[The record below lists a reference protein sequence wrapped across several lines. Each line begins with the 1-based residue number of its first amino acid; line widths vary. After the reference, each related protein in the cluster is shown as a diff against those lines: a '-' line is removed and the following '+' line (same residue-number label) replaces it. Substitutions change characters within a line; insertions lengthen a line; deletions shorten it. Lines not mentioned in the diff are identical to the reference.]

1 MKAFAQYFEALTGY
15 TPLRW
20 QTRLFERMAKGAIPS
35 ACDLPTG
42 LGKTSVI
49 PIWLVSLAIHNKGAG
64 VDFPRRLVYIVN
76 RRTVVDQA
84 TSVVE
89 GMRSRLRN
97 PEDARWSTHKQCLD
111 ELSSRLRALCA
122 MGGNADVL
130 AISTLRGE
138 MADNEE
144 WKADPARPA
153 IIVGTI
159 DMVGSK
165 LLFSGY
171 GDGRYRRAHHAGLIG
186 QDVLIIHDEA
196 HLTPAFS
203 TMLCAVAGFQAKDSA
218 PRSVRVMELSATRRD
233 NAGGDVFGLVEAE
246 DKKDSVVADRLG
258 AKKYMRLHRSVPKSD
273 FVPKIIDLARE
284 HEEHRAKV
292 LIYVRSPET
301 AQEIASQLTEAAK
314 NAGSNAQAR
323 VAVLT
328 GTIRGQ
334 ERDELIG
341 QVPTR
346 YFLDGS
352 MPDRTV
358 YLVSTSAG
366 EVGIDLD
373 ADHMLCDV
381 TTLDSMV
388 QRLGRVNRRGGNSRT
403 SRIDVVIVKEQ
414 EEKKGTPLLAAI
426 RATEG
431 VLEKWLGD
439 SREIG
444 VGPGK
449 LAERMATLNPSD
461 RESAFSPTPRNLP
474 LTDILLDGWSLTS
487 VDELPGRPEVAAY
500 LHGISHD
507 PPETYVAWRKEV
519 RLLSEAEA
527 AEEALGDWFQT
538 CRIRPGERLRDETG
552 RVREKLSNLLK
563 AHRKE
568 QKNETLDFPV
578 VVLNER
584 GQAVFVRNESG
595 EAMQPCLSQIR
606 RDDFPLDYKTI
617 VLPIEV
623 GGLDKHG
630 MLTAS
635 SDKLAAELDV
645 AEREAGENKRERWIQ
660 VRGNDAE
667 YYENL
672 RTGEIVAALPQKL
685 RERGRVS
692 LREEEE
698 GAEEIETRELVLLT
712 SRAESALEAP
722 ESVRFEQKLAE
733 HTNLIV
739 AHAEKIADSLGLD
752 SRLKGA
758 LVMAAKWHDQGKKN
772 RVWQQYACNA
782 NGKEPLAKSG
792 KYLNPR
798 ALGGYRHEFGSVLRA
813 EASDELRDHSERDLT
828 LHLIAAH
835 HGWARPHF
843 ERRSFDNEGFTTS
856 QNEECAGKIMR
867 RFGRLQQRFG
877 RWGLAWL
884 ESLLRCADIA
894 ASMPTVSNDAA
905 TEDESVVRV

>member
-1 MKAFAQYFEALTGY
+1 MKAFTQYFEALTGY

-20 QTRLFERMAKGAIPS
+20 QTRLFERMATGVIPS

-42 LGKTSVI
+42 LGKTLVV
-49 PIWLVSLAIHNKGAG
+49 PIWLISLAIHDKGAEVG
-64 VDFPRRLVYIVN
+64 VPRRLVYIVN

-97 PEDARWSTHKQCLD
+97 PEDARWITHKQCLD

-203 TMLCAVAGFQAKDSA
+203 TMLCAVASFQAKDSD

-233 NAGGDVFGLVEAE
+233 HAGGDVFGLVEAE
-246 DKKDSVVADRLG
+246 DEKDSVVADRLG
-258 AKKYMRLHRSVPKSD
+258 AKKYMRLHRPVLKSD
-273 FVPKIIDLARE
+273 FVRKIIDLARE

-314 NAGSNAQAR
+314 NAGSDAQAR

-328 GTIRGQ
+328 GTIRGY
-334 ERDELIG
+334 ERDKLIC

-352 MPDRTV
+352 MQDRTV

-373 ADHMLCDV
+373 ADHMVCDV

-414 EEKKGTPLLAAI
+414 EEKKDTPLLAAI

-431 VLEKWLGD
+431 ILEKWLGD

-500 LHGISHD
+500 LHGISPD

-563 AHRKE
+563 AHRKQ

-623 GGLDKHG
+623 GGLDEHG

-635 SDKLAAELDV
+635 PDKLATELDV
-645 AEREAGENKRERWIQ
+645 AEREVGENKRERWIH
-660 VRGNDAE
+660 VRGNGAE

-672 RTGEIVAALPQKL
+672 LTGEIVAALPQKL

-692 LREEEE
+692 LREAEE
-698 GAEEIETRELVLLT
+698 GAEEIKTRELVLLT

-739 AHAEKIADSLGLD
+739 AHAERIADSLGLD

-782 NGKEPLAKSG
+782 NGKEPLAKAG

-798 ALGGYRHEFGSVLRA
+798 ALGGYRHEFGSLLRA

-843 ERRSFDNEGFTTS
+843 ENRSFSNEGSTTA
-856 QNEECAGKIMR
+856 QNEECAVQVIR

-877 RWGLAWL
+877 LWGLAWI

-894 ASMPTVSNDAA
+894 ASMPTADEDATA
-905 TEDESVVRV
+905 NSEALMSS